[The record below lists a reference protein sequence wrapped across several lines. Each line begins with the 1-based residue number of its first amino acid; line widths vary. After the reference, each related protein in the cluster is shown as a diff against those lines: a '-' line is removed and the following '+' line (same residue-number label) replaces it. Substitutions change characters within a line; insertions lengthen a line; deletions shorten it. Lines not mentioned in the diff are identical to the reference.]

1 MLLKSPFWD
10 NAHREVWARLRYRQ
24 KVRASNGRA
33 LPFMRKRSQGGA
45 PGEPP
50 WSSPISM
57 PEPSSGKRR
66 RGACA
71 HHTLMEELLCSELQ
85 STTRSCAHLSK

>member
-1 MLLKSPFWD
+1 VLLKSPFCD

-24 KVRASNGRA
+24 KVRGSNGRA
-33 LPFMRKRSQGGA
+33 LPFMRKRSRGGA
-45 PGEPP
+45 PGEP
-50 WSSPISM
+50 
-57 PEPSSGKRR
+57 PSSGKRR

-71 HHTLMEELLCSELQ
+71 HHTLMEQLLCSELQ